1 MVSQIKLTQKYFST
15 FKDADTRV
23 KDQQKYFTKRTS
35 MPKQK
40 KPAQEAEAPSE
51 EPILGD
57 NEEIKAIVML
67 PYRVRRAD
75 TNNVVI
81 EKLKKRATTD
91 DTYWDVEG
99 YYNNHVSAIIK
110 LFYKDISKDNMDSI
124 KELNA
129 NIKSTEKRLLKAIQ
143 DFKL

>member
-1 MVSQIKLTQKYFST
+1 
-15 FKDADTRV
+15 
-23 KDQQKYFTKRTS
+23 
-35 MPKQK
+35 MPKVK
-40 KPAQEAEAPSE
+40 KPPQEVEDTPEVLDCTESVQD
-51 EPILGD
+51 L
-57 NEEIKAIVML
+57 KAIVML

-75 TNNVVI
+75 ANNVVI

-99 YYNNHVSAIIK
+99 YYNNHISAILK

-129 NIKSTEKRLLKAIQ
+129 NVRSTEQRLLKAIQ